1 MSVATAPNSSAHR
14 VTTVCLLIALTLVAA
29 QALTLWLMGQPPICK
44 CGTLRLWSGDIWS
57 AENSQQ
63 LTDWYT
69 SSHLLHGVLF
79 YALLWLVAPRT
90 PVAVRFLL
98 AIGLEV
104 SWELLENSPLMIE
117 RYRKSALAQG
127 YSGDS
132 IVNSVSDT
140 LSAALGFA
148 AARALP
154 VRLTVVLVIVIEVTV
169 GYVIRDN
176 LTLNVVQL
184 VHPSELISQWQT
196 GR

>member
-1 MSVATAPNSSAHR
+1 MNRVPSRGWYLLAASFVTAAAVIELGMGR
-14 VTTVCLLIALTLVAA
+14 V
-29 QALTLWLMGQPPICK
+29 PICK
-44 CGTLRLWSGDIWS
+44 CGYVTFWQGVVQSS
-57 AENSQQ
+57 ENSQQ

-117 RYRKSALAQG
+117 RYRQSALAQG